1 MSHCEKGPRT
11 AVVMFLQPSIA
22 LDDEM
27 LRFWKILTPAHFSP
41 EAYEVMMLHVLS
53 STIILAS
60 CKCKTCNW
68 TVFTCF
74 CSPH

>member
-27 LRFWKILTPAHFSP
+27 LRFWKILTPAHFFPRS
-41 EAYEVMMLHVLS
+41 L
-53 STIILAS
+53 
-60 CKCKTCNW
+60 
-68 TVFTCF
+68 
-74 CSPH
+74 